1 MTSKLFLTSI
11 AFAALLGCESRDQ
24 SVDRRVEVDR
34 KVDKVNEE
42 AVEAKAALSRRL
54 DQLDAEVDRL
64 QEKAKT
70 ASARSKAKLNQQ
82 AEEAKLEA
90 KRLRARMSTWD
101 DKAADAWRVTKR
113 EVEEGLDKTESTLKK
128 IWNDIKD

>member
-1 MTSKLFLTSI
+1 M
-11 AFAALLGCESRDQ
+11 LLGCASKDEPVIRK
-24 SVDRRVEVDR
+24 EAMDR
-34 KVDKVNEE
+34 KVDEINQE

-70 ASARSKAKLNQQ
+70 ASKKTKARLNEQ
-82 AEEAKLEA
+82 AEETKLEA